1 MFLTLFKFYF
11 TTVGVVLGIRSRE
24 NGGRVRSTETLLFN
38 LTIRLSADSIAKF
51 GKRRTKVRWRPVSRA
66 MASSFQK
73 LLASLGGNADDNKRR
88 EVEVVP
94 RLCLSIMRRIENRLS
109 AHPLSS
115 PTPVCPFVNGR
126 GERKEERKER
136 KPPAHSPPNPSCSVQ
151 VATTTR
157 YQSRLVKDDG
167 EREIN

>member
-11 TTVGVVLGIRSRE
+11 TTVGVVLDIRPRE
-24 NGGRVRSTETLLFN
+24 NGGRVRSTESLLFN
-38 LTIRLSADSIAKF
+38 LTIRLSADSIGKSGKEGRKF
-51 GKRRTKVRWRPVSRA
+51 AGPVSRA
-66 MASSFQK
+66 VASSFQK

-115 PTPVCPFVNGR
+115 PTPVCPFVNGK